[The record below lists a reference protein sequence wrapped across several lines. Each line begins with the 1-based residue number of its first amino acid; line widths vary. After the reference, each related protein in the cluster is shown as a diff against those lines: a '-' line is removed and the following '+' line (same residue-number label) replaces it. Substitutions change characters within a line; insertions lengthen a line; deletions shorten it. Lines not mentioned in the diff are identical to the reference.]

1 MMQAGDV
8 KMLRERFG
16 LSQEKFSSRF
26 GFSLGTLRHWEQGS
40 RRPDKAASVLL
51 ALVLKFPDIVSEVVR
66 DGTDKKWKSG
76 GTFQDTTA
84 MR

>member
-1 MMQAGDV
+1 MQVGDI
-8 KMLRERFG
+8 KTLRENFG

-51 ALVLKFPDIVSEVVR
+51 ALVVKFPDIVSEVVR
-66 DGTDKKWKSG
+66 EGADQKWKSG
-76 GTFQDTTA
+76 VV
-84 MR
+84 